1 MLVVHRR
8 KAIMQQVTA
17 SNPFDSAR
25 IIVPALAISA
35 IGALFYNL
43 LPLFVGSAQ
52 DFRALG
58 NREAGFI
65 SSAFFLGYNAVTI
78 WAFFWIRR
86 WSWRLVTWC
95 ALPIA
100 MLGMLAAARSDS
112 YAVLLLATMVS
123 GGGFAALYGIGTT
136 VLADTSNPARWY
148 GVKIA
153 AEAFPGAVLLF
164 TLPVTLIP
172 DYGFAGVAYGVLI
185 TCLLLFP
192 LLLTLPAHGLKERDS
207 VDDTIMHAEMAA
219 LDSRRIWAALIATFL
234 FFSACS
240 GMWAFIE
247 RIGDGLGFAGET
259 IGTLLSVTLLF
270 ATGGSLLTAW
280 LGQRFGNVRPFLVSA
295 CAFLLALPVLGLSDT
310 FAPYALATCLLTFAI
325 GMGLPFAVAE
335 VAALDVDGRFVIL
348 SVPAIGMGAMIGPGL
363 AGILAD
369 TGGFGPVLLAAAGAI
384 VAAILLMGYSSR
396 AAIDL
401 AAASGR

>member
-1 MLVVHRR
+1 MPQ
-8 KAIMQQVTA
+8 AQA
-17 SNPFDSAR
+17 SNSFDSVR
-25 IIVPALAISA
+25 VILPALAISA

-52 DFRALG
+52 DFRSLG
-58 NREAGFI
+58 NSEAGFI

-86 WSWRLVTWC
+86 WSWRKVTGC

-100 MLGMLAAARSDS
+100 MLGLLAAARSDS
-112 YAVLLLATMVS
+112 YAVLLLATVVA

-153 AEAFPGAVLLF
+153 AEAFPGALLLF
-164 TLPVTLIP
+164 ILPVTLIP
-172 DYGFAGVAYGVLI
+172 DYGFAGVTYGVLI
-185 TCLLLFP
+185 TCLLLLP
-192 LLLTLPAHGLKERDS
+192 LLFTLPAHGLKAREH
-207 VDDTIMHAEMAA
+207 VDEAA
-219 LDSRRIWAALIATFL
+219 LQEELATLDSGRIWAALVATFL

-240 GMWAFIE
+240 AMWAFIE
-247 RIGDGLGFAGET
+247 RIGNSLGFAADA
-259 IGTLLSVTLLF
+259 IGTLLSLTLLC

-280 LGQRFGNVRPFLVSA
+280 LGQRFGNVRPFLASA
-295 CAFLLALPVLGLSDT
+295 ITFLFALAVLWVADSFG
-310 FAPYALATCLLTFAI
+310 PYAVATCLLTFAI

-335 VAALDVDGRFVIL
+335 VAELDVDGRFVIL

-369 TGGFGPVLLAAAGAI
+369 AGGFEPVLLTAALAI
-384 VAAILLMGYSSR
+384 AAAILLMGYSSR
-396 AAIDL
+396 SATGLPAD
-401 AAASGR
+401 SGR

>member
-1 MLVVHRR
+1 MMEP
-8 KAIMQQVTA
+8 ATA

-25 IIVPALAISA
+25 VIVPALAISA

-100 MLGMLAAARSDS
+100 MLGMLAAAQSNS
-112 YAVLLLATMVS
+112 YAVLLLATVVA

-164 TLPVTLIP
+164 VLPVTLIP
-172 DYGFAGVAYGVLI
+172 DYGFAGVAYGMLI

-192 LLLTLPAHGLKERDS
+192 LLLTLPAHGLKERDR
-207 VDDTIMHAEMAA
+207 VDAKVLHAEMAA
-219 LDSRRIWAALIATFL
+219 VDSRRIWAALIATFL

-247 RIGDGLGFAGET
+247 RIGNAMEFSADA

-280 LGQRFGNVRPFLVSA
+280 LGERFGNVRPFVVSA
-295 CAFLLALPVLGLSDT
+295 AAFLLALAALWGAQG
-310 FAPYALATCLLTFAI
+310 FGPYAAATCLLTFAI

-335 VAALDVDGRFVIL
+335 IAALDVDGRFVIL
-348 SVPAIGMGAMIGPGL
+348 SVPAIGMGAMIGPGV

-369 TGGFGPVLLAAAGAI
+369 AGGFGPVLLAAAGAI
-384 VAAILLMGYSSR
+384 AAAILLMAYSNKS
-396 AAIDL
+396 AIDPL
-401 AAASGR
+401 ADSGR